1 MIVNRPL
8 MIWAACPPSVGLMVP
23 PPGAIARSAGPQC
36 GARLLVID
44 EDEKRALEMAAEL
57 EQQGFAVRHAGDGP
71 AGFALMAQ
79 QMPDLLLV
87 SAILPGMCG
96 IDVCRHLR
104 RAKSEVPIIVLSPR
118 SDEID
123 VVVTLE
129 MGADDFIAEP
139 YGMREL
145 VARVRAVLRRS
156 NRPATRHPVP
166 PPCERHPSVG
176 RQPVAPMGTGPLYGL
191 CPRAQPARAI
201 SPQLGPP
208 QGGMQGRGGSS
219 GPGILKVGDLSLD
232 RARHEVLL
240 RNRPIDLPRR
250 EFLLLEALLDKPG
263 RLLTRQ
269 VLIERIWGPGWGSR
283 RILSTLV
290 CRLRARIEPNADDP
304 SRIVTIRGIGY
315 RYDVPSEGP
324 PARPDDIEPTCVF
337 SLLGEQG

>member
-1 MIVNRPL
+1 M
-8 MIWAACPPSVGLMVP
+8 AS
-23 PPGAIARSAGPQC
+23 PPGATAPSAGPR
-36 GARLLVID
+36 GVTRLLVID
-44 EDEKRALEMAAEL
+44 EDEKRARAMAAEM
-57 EQQGFAVRHAGDGP
+57 EQEGFAVRCAGDGP
-71 AGFALMAQ
+71 AGFALLAQ

-87 SAILPGMCG
+87 SAILPGICG
-96 IDVCRHLR
+96 IDVCRDLR

-156 NRPATRHPVP
+156 NRPATRYPVP
-166 PPCERHPSVG
+166 SSCERHPSGG
-176 RQPVAPMGTGPLYGL
+176 RQPVPPMGAGPLYGL
-191 CPRAQPARAI
+191 RPQAQPARAI

-208 QGGMQGRGGSS
+208 QGGMPGRGGGT

-263 RLLTRQ
+263 RLLTRE
-269 VLIERIWGPGWGSR
+269 VLIERIGGPGWGSR
-283 RILSTLV
+283 SVLSTLV
-290 CRLRARIEPNADDP
+290 CRLRARIESAAGDP
-304 SRIVTIRGIGY
+304 PRIVTIRGLGY
-315 RYDVPSEGP
+315 RYE
-324 PARPDDIEPTCVF
+324 RTE
-337 SLLGEQG
+337 